1 MIEII
6 GVEHGEEERK
16 RRSLPKNVRQ
26 IGECRGKQK
35 IYIEDYVVTY
45 LNKLS
50 KPDQVCARGA
60 ILFGGT
66 FDTEEG
72 PAVFI
77 SGAIEAGN
85 LELDMDETFFN
96 EMIWYEL
103 MEKGGQYFPGQDVVG
118 WFLSRMGYSVEIN
131 QKMIEIHKKNFP
143 GEFKVLYMI
152 DALEKED
159 AMYLCENQQMTRQ
172 KGYYIYYEK
181 NNAMQEYMLEIERGK
196 RKDSKE
202 KAVENE
208 IRGDRKIVN
217 TYRRMSQYRK
227 NSKKQDVKIKAVRAA
242 CAALIF
248 LMGIYIAGKLG
259 SRFVNMGFEDYTI
272 ATFQTVKSVFMP
284 EESGRVEEDIR
295 QGETGSVSEGESLA
309 DKEGKSTTIGKE
321 GNSTDTGKEEKT
333 SKETE
338 SDELEETAAFPKP
351 LYYVVKKG
359 DTLVSISR
367 KMYSS
372 DKHARQIAEA
382 NNLSN
387 ADQIYVGQKILIPS
401 ME

>member
-159 AMYLCENQQMTRQ
+159 AMYLCENQQMKHQ

>member
-1 MIEII
+1 M
-6 GVEHGEEERK
+6 
-16 RRSLPKNVRQ
+16 
-26 IGECRGKQK
+26 
-35 IYIEDYVVTY
+35 
-45 LNKLS
+45 
-50 KPDQVCARGA
+50 
-60 ILFGGT
+60 F
-66 FDTEEG
+66 
-72 PAVFI
+72 
-77 SGAIEAGN
+77 
-85 LELDMDETFFN
+85 
-96 EMIWYEL
+96 
-103 MEKGGQYFPGQDVVG
+103 
-118 WFLSRMGYSVEIN
+118 
-131 QKMIEIHKKNFP
+131 
-143 GEFKVLYMI
+143 
-152 DALEKED
+152 
-159 AMYLCENQQMTRQ
+159 
-172 KGYYIYYEK
+172 
-181 NNAMQEYMLEIERGK
+181 EIERGK